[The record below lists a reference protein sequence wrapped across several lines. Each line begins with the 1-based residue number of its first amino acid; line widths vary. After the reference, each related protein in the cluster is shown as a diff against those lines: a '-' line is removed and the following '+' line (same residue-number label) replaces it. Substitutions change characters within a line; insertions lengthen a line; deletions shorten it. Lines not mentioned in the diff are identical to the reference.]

1 MTDNIIDQ
9 PNTDLN
15 SIGISLRN
23 KREELSYTLEH
34 VSEITRIN
42 LTCLRNIEEG
52 NFDNLS
58 GLVFVKGFIR
68 NYAKLLG
75 VDSNWMMEVLNNVY
89 SPNMQ
94 NDNNPNEDIR
104 EKENKSGGVF
114 LTFGGVFIIACI
126 VGFLYWNSQQN
137 IQIAGNNETI
147 ESVEDQGN
155 ETNSEINKEKTTAN
169 IAQISEEISDQTE
182 MQEDILETPIN
193 AIIHPLNLVLVS
205 KSNDWIRL
213 TIDDNPATDI
223 QLAKGEKYEW
233 PASEN
238 YFLVMSTGDS
248 AIIHLNGEEIEIEDS
263 ARESLF
269 EMKLNKFSLTQM
281 NN

>member
-1 MTDNIIDQ
+1 MTDNTIDQ

-15 SIGISLRN
+15 SIGIALRN

-42 LTCLRNIEEG
+42 LTSLRNIEEG
-52 NFDNLS
+52 NLDNLS

-89 SPNMQ
+89 SPNTQ
-94 NDNNPNEDIR
+94 SDNSPNEDINK
-104 EKENKSGGVF
+104 KENRSGGVF
-114 LTFGGVFIIACI
+114 LAFGAILIIVCI

-137 IQIAGNNETI
+137 IQIAGNNEPI
-147 ESVEDQGN
+147 ESVEDSGN
-155 ETNSEINKEKTTAN
+155 EKDSEINREKTTEN
-169 IAQISEEISDQTE
+169 IAQITKKISDQTE
-182 MQEDILETPIN
+182 VQDVLETPIN
-193 AIIHPLNLVLVS
+193 VINHALNLVLVS

-213 TIDDNPATDI
+213 AIDDKPAMDVK
-223 QLAKGEKYEW
+223 LSKGEKYEW
-233 PASEN
+233 LADEN
-238 YFLVMSTGDS
+238 YYLIMSTGDS
-248 AIIHLNGEEIEIEDS
+248 AIIYLKGEEIEIEDS
-263 ARESLF
+263 VRESLF